1 MGKSGVR
8 KTYSMEEDPV
18 RQYLSKL
25 DPHKSMGPDGM
36 HPRVLRDLA
45 DIIVRSLLIVF
56 ERSWQ
61 LGEVP
66 QDWKKLSVTA
76 SFKRGNKDDLGNY
89 QLVSLTSILSNMI
102 KQIILEIISKH
113 IKDKKVIE
121 SIQCGFMKGKSCLTD
136 LMATYNKVTSSMGEG
151 RTVDFVYLEFSKAF
165 GTVSCNILTD
175 KLMKYGLDKWTV
187 RWSENLLNCQ
197 AQRVVISSTKSIW
210 SPVTSG
216 VPQG

>member
-1 MGKSGVR
+1 MATGGSSSG
-8 KTYSMEEDPV
+8 
-18 RQYLSKL
+18 L
-25 DPHKSMGPDGM
+25 
-36 HPRVLRDLA
+36 
-45 DIIVRSLLIVF
+45 
-56 ERSWQ
+56 
-61 LGEVP
+61 
-66 QDWKKLSVTA
+66 KKSVTA

-89 QLVSLTSILSNMI
+89 QLVSLISIPGNVMR
-102 KQIILEIISKH
+102 QIILEIISKH

-136 LMATYNKVTSSMGEG
+136 PMAFYNKVTSSMDEG
-151 RTVDFVYLEFSKAF
+151 RTVDFVYLDFSNIF
-165 GTVSCNILTD
+165 GTVSCNIVSD

-197 AQRVVISSTKSIW
+197 AQRVAISSTKSIW